1 MYLSS
6 TCKSPCFTNCI
17 LWLYDIIAD
26 IKKTCRPDNIEIK
39 DNIAL
44 VASVGRKMSSHPGIS
59 GKLFK
64 ALGDNNVNIR
74 TIAQGADE
82 LAIVVGVENSQF
94 ETAIRVLYE
103 GFAG

>member
-1 MYLSS
+1 
-6 TCKSPCFTNCI
+6 
-17 LWLYDIIAD
+17 
-26 IKKTCRPDNIEIK
+26 
-39 DNIAL
+39 
-44 VASVGRKMSSHPGIS
+44 MSSHPGIS

>member
-1 MYLSS
+1 MAEVLLKHI
-6 TCKSPCFTNCI
+6 CKI
-17 LWLYDIIAD
+17 YDGGVKAVND
-26 IKKTCRPDNIEIK
+26 VNIEIK